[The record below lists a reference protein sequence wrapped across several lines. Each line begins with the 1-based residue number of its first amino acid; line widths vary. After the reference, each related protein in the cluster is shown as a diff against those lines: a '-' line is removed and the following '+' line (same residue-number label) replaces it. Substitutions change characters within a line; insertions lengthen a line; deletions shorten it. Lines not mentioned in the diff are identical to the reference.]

1 MNVHNNDPSSFR
13 RFRFGGLTALESP
26 LPQTAETASR
36 RKLEKD
42 KIERDGRPSV
52 FCDDVVRAPQRVEHM
67 VKWHS
72 SRDGARQPCVVR
84 SAVARRL
91 SHGAPLSADWHHRCR
106 VALPRATLDKQSKSS
121 GCSEERRRLAW
132 PCRADNGIR
141 LSPAACHDP
150 MRRRAAPRRLVPRP
164 SRFRSFRS
172 FRSFCSF
179 GRTSS

>member
-1 MNVHNNDPSSFR
+1 
-13 RFRFGGLTALESP
+13 
-26 LPQTAETASR
+26 
-36 RKLEKD
+36 
-42 KIERDGRPSV
+42 
-52 FCDDVVRAPQRVEHM
+52 M

-132 PCRADNGIR
+132 PCRADNGIG
-141 LSPAACHDP
+141 LSPAACHGP

-164 SRFRSFRS
+164 SRLADSAVS
-172 FRSFCSF
+172 AVSAVSDGLLLDF
-179 GRTSS
+179 GQVTRRCPNATSLSQVRDSASSTASEPHPCASGSHLRAAVSRAASESA